1 MQNLLTRF
9 RRDLHQ
15 IPELDRQVP
24 ETLAY
29 VEAALAP
36 LPCRLF
42 HPIPQALCAYFD
54 GGKGDTIGFR
64 AELDALPIQEAEAGP
79 MGPGTGA
86 ACTHLRPRRPHGH
99 AAGPGPYLGGGAGR
113 PPHNLLLIFQPAE
126 ETTGGAAD
134 ICSQGVLDE
143 YRVSRIFGCHA
154 LARAP
159 GRPGLCPARPH
170 DGPQ

>member
-42 HPIPQALCAYFD
+42 HPIPQAL
-54 GGKGDTIGFR
+54 
-64 AELDALPIQEAEAGP
+64 
-79 MGPGTGA
+79 
-86 ACTHLRPRRPHGH
+86 
-99 AAGPGPYLGGGAGR
+99 
-113 PPHNLLLIFQPAE
+113 
-126 ETTGGAAD
+126 
-134 ICSQGVLDE
+134 
-143 YRVSRIFGCHA
+143 
-154 LARAP
+154 
-159 GRPGLCPARPH
+159 
-170 DGPQ
+170 